1 MAKFHRAFQNTVAKT
16 MVTPFLSKLGLN
28 CLFTISVA
36 LVFTQLVA
44 VESLNRDSFLLAT
57 FPAILISFGLWFNF
71 VNQSYN

>member
-16 MVTPFLSKLGLN
+16 MVTPFLSKSGLN

-44 VESLNRDSFLLAT
+44 IESLNRDSFLLAT
-57 FPAILISFGLWFNF
+57 FTEMIISFGLWLNF

>member
-16 MVTPFLSKLGLN
+16 MVTPFLSKSGLN
-28 CLFTISVA
+28 CRFTFSVA

-44 VESLNRDSFLLAT
+44 IESLNRDSFLLAT
-57 FPAILISFGLWFNF
+57 FPEMLIGFGLWFNF